1 MIYKILSLILIIFV
15 IIYGFIIS
23 KPTSFQGNKKIIIN
37 KAYDKLIII
46 AHPDDET
53 LWGYNQLKNEKG
65 WKILCITNANN
76 TIRVKELTDIAKHF
90 NASLEIWNYTDNP
103 VKYNMDPKLYIDI
116 KKEIDKSNVKM
127 VLTHNP
133 LGEYGHIQHK
143 KVSQVVLTVS
153 KKPTYVFSYGEKQK
167 KGDMCDLSSLYKSQ
181 EKIFLEHCNKIPN
194 NKIYKVR

>member
-1 MIYKILSLILIIFV
+1 MIKNILSLILIITV
-15 IIYGFIIS
+15 IISGFIIS
-23 KPTSFQGNKKIIIN
+23 KLTSFQGNKKIIIKKPYN
-37 KAYDKLIII
+37 KLIIV

-53 LWGYNQLKNEKG
+53 LWGYNQLNKKNG

-76 TIRVKELTDIAKHF
+76 NIRVKELTHIANYF
-90 NASLEIWNYTDNP
+90 NAALEIWNYTDNP
-103 VKYNMDPKLYIDI
+103 VKYNMHPQLYIDI
-116 KKEIDKSNVKM
+116 KKEIDKPNVKM

-153 KKPTYVFSYGEKQK
+153 KKPTYVFSYGEKIK
-167 KGDMCDLSSLYKSQ
+167 EGGICSLSSLYKSQ